1 MRRIIGTSARIER
14 YSIAVFCNLVFP
26 LGHART
32 VVRLRARVCLGS
44 ARLDRRRGDHF
55 VQPGQQALPG
65 RVRGA
70 QGGELRRRAR
80 RDAVPHRPLR
90 GRKDDAAQA
99 DRRDR
104 ARQRRHGAG
113 QRPER
118 LGVAR
123 IGDPLFEAPPGPGL
137 SGPEIA
143 ARQERVR
150 QCHAAARRHRAAVP
164 RSGAARARRARQGR
178 AARARKG
185 QSRHF
190 VGRRAAASVRR
201 ARGGQPARDP
211 ARRRAHR
218 EPGCRVRGRNH
229 GDVQRFQS
237 GRGHRARRD
246 ARSAADRQVAQ
257 ARPDALPREAPVRAW
272 IQHHVLSFAQT
283 LARLARSP
291 FATALN
297 VVAIAVALALG
308 AYCVLGNLESV
319 SHKISVEPQVSVFLA
334 GDAAKAD
341 IVAVEARLKAAGGV
355 RAVRFVS
362 RETALVELS
371 RTAGMQEV
379 IASLRRNPLPDAF
392 VVTLA
397 ASDPALADQL
407 ELQFKSLSKVAHV
420 QADSAWVRRLDA
432 LLRLGR
438 TAVVLL
444 SALLG
449 LALVAVTFNT
459 IRLQILTQ
467 RDEIE
472 LCRLIGATHAYI
484 RRPFFYLGS
493 LLGLVAALAIV
504 LAALAVL
511 NRDLEQV
518 APLYGSDLRLRFPN
532 LEEMLAALA
541 ASVALGWLGAYLSV
555 SRHLLGV
562 DPIR

>member
-1 MRRIIGTSARIER
+1 
-14 YSIAVFCNLVFP
+14 
-26 LGHART
+26 
-32 VVRLRARVCLGS
+32 
-44 ARLDRRRGDHF
+44 
-55 VQPGQQALPG
+55 
-65 RVRGA
+65 
-70 QGGELRRRAR
+70 
-80 RDAVPHRPLR
+80 
-90 GRKDDAAQA
+90 
-99 DRRDR
+99 
-104 ARQRRHGAG
+104 
-113 QRPER
+113 
-118 LGVAR
+118 
-123 IGDPLFEAPPGPGL
+123 
-137 SGPEIA
+137 
-143 ARQERVR
+143 
-150 QCHAAARRHRAAVP
+150 
-164 RSGAARARRARQGR
+164 
-178 AARARKG
+178 
-185 QSRHF
+185 
-190 VGRRAAASVRR
+190 
-201 ARGGQPARDP
+201 
-211 ARRRAHR
+211 
-218 EPGCRVRGRNH
+218 
-229 GDVQRFQS
+229 
-237 GRGHRARRD
+237 
-246 ARSAADRQVAQ
+246 
-257 ARPDALPREAPVRAW
+257 VRAW
-272 IQHHVLSFAQT
+272 LQHHVLSFAQT

-291 FATALN
+291 FATVLN
-297 VVAIAVALALG
+297 VVAIGVALALPLG
-308 AYCVLGNLESV
+308 AYCLVGNLESV

-341 IVAVEARLKAAGGV
+341 IAAVEARLKAAGGV

-397 ASDPALADQL
+397 ASDPALADRL

-493 LLGLVAALAIV
+493 LLGLLGGVAALAIV

-511 NRDLEQV
+511 NGDLEQV

-541 ASVALGWLGAYLSV
+541 ASVTLGWLGAYLSV
-555 SRHLLGV
+555 SRHLLGI